1 MRVLITND
9 DGISSPGLTV
19 LANVAHQA
27 GHEVIIAAPNKQYSG
42 YSAALSAENGD
53 QSSGYPDGPR
63 SHNHGLRT
71 SPGRPPGVSDDVRS
85 LAVHASP
92 AAIAYAAG
100 LGAFGERPDLV
111 LSGIN
116 LGPNIGPA
124 VVHSGT
130 VGAALSAAAQGI
142 PALAASIGSFTP
154 QHWDTA
160 YPVIAES
167 LHWLTTHPQDGRVLN
182 VNIPDVPLEQLRGL
196 RPAELATFGTLPDT
210 VDRSV
215 RQILF
220 AHMDDAN
227 DPPATF
233 PPGTDVHELM
243 QGWATLSLIRAPRHD
258 VHQAQLPAFEGLPF
272 VRDPAGAG
280 RGAQGVRP

>member
-19 LANVAHQA
+19 LANVAHDA

-42 YSAALSAENGD
+42 YSAALSAENSD
-53 QSSGYPDGPR
+53 NTSGYPEGPG
-63 SHNHGLRT
+63 SSNHGLVT
-71 SPGRPPGVSDDVRS
+71 SDGRPPGVHDQVESV
-85 LAVHASP
+85 AVHASP
-92 AAIAYAAG
+92 AAITYAAG
-100 LGAFGERPDLV
+100 LGAFGQRPDLV

-142 PALAASIGSFTP
+142 PALAASISAFDP

-167 LHWLTTHPQDGRVLN
+167 LRWLTTHPQDGRVLN
-182 VNIPDVPLEQLRGL
+182 VNIPDVPLERLRGL

-220 AHMDDAN
+220 AHMTDQH

-233 PPGTDVHELM
+233 PEGTDVHELM

-258 VHQAQLPAFEGLPF
+258 VHEAELPSFGGSSFA
-272 VRDPAGAG
+272 
-280 RGAQGVRP
+280 RGADR

>member
-9 DGISSPGLTV
+9 DGVSSPGLTV
-19 LANVAHQA
+19 LANVAHEA
-27 GHEVIIAAPNKQYSG
+27 GHEVIIAAPNRQYSG

-53 QSSGYPDGPR
+53 NTAGYPSGPSR
-63 SHNHGLRT
+63 PQHGLRIST
-71 SPGRPPGVSDDVRS
+71 ARPPGISDDVES
-85 LAVHASP
+85 IAVHASP

-100 LGAFGERPDLV
+100 MGAFGPRPDLV

-116 LGPNIGPA
+116 LGPNVGPA

-142 PALAASIGSFTP
+142 PALAASSASFDP
-154 QHWDTA
+154 EHWDTA
-160 YPVIAES
+160 YPVIAEA
-167 LHWLTTHPQDGRVLN
+167 LHWLKTHPQDGRVLN
-182 VNIPDVPLEQLRGL
+182 INIPDVPLERLRGL

-220 AHMDDAN
+220 AHMDDSGEA
-227 DPPATF
+227 PATF
-233 PPGTDVHELM
+233 PEGTDVHELM

-258 VHQAQLPAFEGLPF
+258 VHDAALPAFDDLSFARG
-272 VRDPAGAG
+272 RAGVA
-280 RGAQGVRP
+280 R